1 MLEPKTNIEKLFVA
15 IDESAELLKEE
26 LDITYLEALA
36 DAGENLFQGEV
47 VQEISSATKK
57 QLESRL
63 AQIDFEVLHKEEVR
77 KALQLAVLKGMK
89 EATQPNHALTP
100 DTVAIFISYL
110 VNKITSKKEEVTI
123 GDPAVGTGNLLTA
136 VLNGLQKKKVK
147 SYGLEADE
155 TLLHLAFVSANLQE
169 QQIELYHQDSIRP
182 LSLAPVDVILSD
194 LPVGYYPNEE
204 IAFQYELKAKEG
216 RSFVHHLMIEK
227 SVELTKENGYLIF
240 LIPNFLFE
248 SDQAPALNAY
258 LKEKTIIL
266 GLLQLPQTMFK
277 NAQHGKSILILQKK
291 GDEAVQPRQALL
303 ADMPSFSR
311 QDALADMLKQIDR
324 WFEEELNIS

>member
-1 MLEPKTNIEKLFVA
+1 MLEAKTNLEKLFVVL
-15 IDESAELLKEE
+15 DESAELLKEE
-26 LDITYLEALA
+26 LDVTYLEALA
-36 DAGENLFQGEV
+36 EAGENFFQGEV
-47 VQEISSATKK
+47 VQDLTSSTKK
-57 QLESRL
+57 QLEQRL
-63 AQIDFEVLHKEEVR
+63 EQIDVESLHKEEVR

-100 DTVAIFISYL
+100 DTVAVFISYL
-110 VNKITSKKEEVTI
+110 VNKVTSKMKDVTI

-136 VLNGLQKKKVK
+136 VMNGLPKKSK

-155 TLLHLAFVSANLQE
+155 TLLHLAFVSANLQ
-169 QQIELYHQDSIRP
+169 QQEIELYHQDSIRP
-182 LSLAPVDVILSD
+182 LSLAPVDVLISD
-194 LPVGYYPNEE
+194 LPVGYYPNDD
-204 IAFQYELKAKEG
+204 IAANYELKAKEG

-227 SVELTKENGYLIF
+227 SLELTKENGYLIF

-258 LKEKTIIL
+258 LKEKSIIL

-277 NAQHGKSILILQKK
+277 NAQSGKSILILQKK
-291 GDEAVQPRQALL
+291 GPDAIQPRQALL
-303 ADMPSFSR
+303 AEMPSFSR

-324 WFEEELNIS
+324 WFKEELNLL

>member
-1 MLEPKTNIEKLFVA
+1 MLEAKTNVEKLFVA

-36 DAGENLFQGEV
+36 EAGENFFQGEI
-47 VQEISSATKK
+47 VQDIWGSTKK
-57 QLESRL
+57 QLEQRL
-63 AQIDFEVLHKEEVR
+63 TAIDVDLFQKEEMR

-100 DTVAIFISYL
+100 DTVAIFMSYL
-110 VNKITSKKEEVTI
+110 VNKVTSKMDEVTM

-136 VLNGLQKKKVK
+136 VMNGLPKKVK

-169 QQIELYHQDSIRP
+169 QEIELYHQDSIRP
-182 LSLAPVDVILSD
+182 LGLSPVDVIISD
-194 LPVGYYPNEE
+194 LPVGYYPNED
-204 IAFQYELKAKEG
+204 IAVEYELKAKEG

-227 SVELTKENGYLIF
+227 SIELTKENGYLIF

-277 NAQHGKSILILQKK
+277 NAQYGKSILVLQKK
-291 GDEAVQPRQALL
+291 GANAIQPRQALL
-303 ADMPSFSR
+303 AEMPSFSR
-311 QDALADMLKQIDR
+311 QEALADMLKQIDR
-324 WFEEELNIS
+324 WFKEELNIS

>member
-1 MLEPKTNIEKLFVA
+1 MLEAKTNLEKLFVA

-36 DAGENLFQGEV
+36 EAGENFFQGEV
-47 VQEISSATKK
+47 VQELTSATKK
-57 QLESRL
+57 QLEQRL
-63 AQIDFEVLHKEEVR
+63 TQIDLETLQKEEVR

-110 VNKITSKKEEVTI
+110 VNKLTSKIDEVTI

-136 VLNGLQKKKVK
+136 VLNGLPKKAR

-155 TLLHLAFVSANLQE
+155 TLLHLAFVSANLQ
-169 QQIELYHQDSIRP
+169 QQEIELYHQDSIRP
-182 LSLAPVDVILSD
+182 LGLSPVDVIISD
-194 LPVGYYPNEE
+194 LPVGYYPNDDV
-204 IAFQYELKAKEG
+204 AAGYELKAKEG

-227 SVELTKENGYLIF
+227 SIELTKENGYLVF

-248 SDQAPALNAY
+248 SDQAPALNTY

-277 NAQHGKSILILQKK
+277 NAQHGKSVLLLQKK
-291 GDEAVQPRQALL
+291 GTEAVQPRQALL
-303 ADMPSFSR
+303 AEMPSFSR

-324 WFEEELNIS
+324 WFKDELNIS